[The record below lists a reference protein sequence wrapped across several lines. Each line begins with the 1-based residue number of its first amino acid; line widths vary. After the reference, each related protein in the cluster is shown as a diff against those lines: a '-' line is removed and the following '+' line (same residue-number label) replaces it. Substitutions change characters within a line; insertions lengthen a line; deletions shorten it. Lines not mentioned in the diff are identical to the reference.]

1 MSFFKGEKSHGA
13 ASRPGTLPGAKNYH
27 YALFFDKKVAAISV
41 ITDVAALASTLE
53 LETGQEI
60 VSFCNTGHWAATNWF
75 ALSEMAGFEN
85 VKLYPGSMVEYSN
98 LDLPMEN
105 TPGVFKN
112 LLNSLSGN

>member
-1 MSFFKGEKSHGA
+1 
-13 ASRPGTLPGAKNYH
+13 
-27 YALFFDKKVAAISV
+27 V
-41 ITDVAALASTLE
+41 
-53 LETGQEI
+53 
-60 VSFCNTGHWAATNWF
+60 
-75 ALSEMAGFEN
+75 AGFEN